1 MLPRGSETDI
11 TMGTDDL
18 VEFLSQIDAEVDGRA
33 SQLGTLGDADKEQI
47 FARMLAEDLTE
58 YGEAGDFEICLLDE
72 KTSRGTVRSNGYGFD
87 EESGRLDLL
96 VALYRHGGDVQSL
109 PQSDV
114 RQAFERAVRI
124 HQFVLQG
131 RDLGDPLKTDQA
143 AMLKLLRDKSSSTSE
158 IRVFVVSN
166 CTVRDTTDLE
176 EEVGGI
182 RARCTIWDLT
192 RYHRIKSSGKEYEAI
207 DIDIRDMS
215 NTGIPCL
222 PMPDLNCGYR
232 TYLTLLPGDLLF
244 RLYDRYGP
252 RLLQLNVRSFLQARG
267 GVNKGIRETIINE
280 PERFLAYNNGLT
292 ATVEEIDCEVSP
304 GGALEI
310 TRMRGFQIV
319 NGGQTVASIH
329 LAAKKDRVPIERIL
343 VQAKISRVEGKLLQ
357 ELVPK
362 ISRFANTQNRINE
375 ADFSSNDQFH
385 VKLEELAER
394 TWAPGERTRWFY
406 ERARGQ
412 YQVAKARASGTPKQR
427 KEFEDSTPNS
437 QKFTKTDL
445 AKFVNTWMQLP
456 HFVSR
461 GAQKNFTLFMHA
473 MAQEKQGQTIDET
486 RYRNFVAQAIVFKA
500 AEKVAARLGIT
511 PYRANV
517 ITYTVAL
524 LSYRTQQRIDLGA
537 VWARQSVS
545 EPLLRTLDDW
555 MPKIQDAIV
564 ASAAGRN
571 VTEWCKREDCWR
583 QVQMLNLELSLELE
597 RELAAG
603 QPLPN
608 VGEEARAGDLRLTN
622 ADRANIAKT
631 MLLTAEM
638 WLAIH
643 HWGTSSGELEDWQ
656 CGIAHTLIGYASG
669 GWAKVPSAKQAR
681 HAVGIIAAAKGHVPT
696 LDETPGL

>member
-1 MLPRGSETDI
+1 MS
-11 TMGTDDL
+11 TDDL
-18 VEFLSQIDAEVDGRA
+18 KEFRSQIDAEVDDRA
-33 SQLGTLGDADKEQI
+33 IQLGTLDNADKEQI
-47 FARMLAEDLTE
+47 FARMLGEDLTE

-72 KTSRGTVRSNGYGFD
+72 KTSKGAVRCNGYGFD

-109 PQSDV
+109 PQV
-114 RQAFERAVRI
+114 EIRQAFDRAIRI
-124 HQFVLQG
+124 HQLVIRG
-131 RDLGDPLKTDQA
+131 REFGDPLKTDQA
-143 AMLKLLRDKSSSTSE
+143 AMLTLLRDKSSSINE

-166 CTVRDTTDLE
+166 CNIRDTADLQ
-176 EEVGGI
+176 EEVGEI
-182 RARCTIWDLT
+182 HARCTIWDLT

-207 DIDIRDMS
+207 DIDIREMNKS
-215 NTGIPCL
+215 AIPCM

-267 GVNKGIRETIINE
+267 SVNKGIRETIINE

-292 ATVEEIDCEVSP
+292 ATVEEIDCEVSSEGLP
-304 GGALEI
+304 MI

-329 LAAKKDRVPIERIL
+329 LAAKKDRAPIDRIM
-343 VQAKISRVEGKLLQ
+343 VQAKISKIDGALLD
-357 ELVPK
+357 ELVRK

-394 TWAPGERTRWFY
+394 TWVPGEKTRWFY

-412 YQVAKARASGTPKQR
+412 YQVARARASATPKQR
-427 KEFEDSTPNS
+427 REFEDSTPNS

-445 AKFVNTWMQLP
+445 AKFVNSWMQLP
-456 HFVSR
+456 HLVSF
-461 GAQKNFTLFMHA
+461 GAQKNFSHFMHGL
-473 MAQEKQGQTIDET
+473 AQENQGQTLDED
-486 RYRNFVAQAIVFKA
+486 RYRSFVAQAIVFKA
-500 AEKVAARLGIT
+500 AEKEAARLKIT

-537 VWARQSVS
+537 VWARQAVS
-545 EPLLRTLDDW
+545 EPLRCTLTDW
-555 MPKIQDAIV
+555 MPQIQDAIV
-564 ASAAGRN
+564 AFASGRN
-571 VTEWCKREDCWR
+571 VTEWCKKEDCWR
-583 QVQMLNLELSLELE
+583 QVQTLNLELSVELE

-608 VGEEARAGDLRLTN
+608 VGQEARAGDLRLTN
-622 ADRANIAKT
+622 VDRANIAKT
-631 MLLTAEM
+631 MLLSAEM

-643 HWGTSSGELEDWQ
+643 HWGSTSGKLEEWQ
-656 CGIAHTLIGYASG
+656 CGIAHTLLGYASG

-681 HAVGIIAAAKGHVPT
+681 CAVNIIAAAKGHIPS
-696 LDETPGL
+696 LDETPGP